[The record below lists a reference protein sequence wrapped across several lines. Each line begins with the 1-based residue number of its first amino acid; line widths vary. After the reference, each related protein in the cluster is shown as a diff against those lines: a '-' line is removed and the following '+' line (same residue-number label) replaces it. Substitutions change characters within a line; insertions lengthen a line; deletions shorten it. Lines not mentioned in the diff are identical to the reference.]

1 MDKTLYV
8 VTALFNPWRYRSR
21 ISLYRDF
28 EKYVNRSGA
37 KLVTV
42 ETAFGD
48 RDYIGTEEYDPT
60 DVRLR
65 TNAELWHKERMLNIG
80 IQRLPHDW
88 KYVAWIDADV
98 TFSRPDWVEETVQ
111 LLQHYQVIQM
121 FSHAIDTGPCHEHI
135 KTHTGIMYAYACGQ
149 MHLANNH
156 RYESLHPGF
165 AWAARREAIHNLGGL
180 FDTAVLGSADRHMA
194 LSFIEKGHLA
204 YPKGISK
211 GYVEQ
216 LQLWEDRCKKHI
228 RKNVGHMPGSLMH
241 YWHGKKADRR
251 YQDRWKILVK
261 HKYDPEFDLKL
272 DEQGLYQYTGNKPDM
287 EYDIRRYFMA
297 RNEDSI
303 DME

>member
-1 MDKTLYV
+1 MST
-8 VTALFNPWRYRSR
+8 TR
-21 ISLYRDF
+21 ILKDSSWLVSAVG
-28 EKYVNRSGA
+28 KPGLNSPSAAAGA
-37 KLVTV
+37 AGVST
-42 ETAFGD
+42 
-48 RDYIGTEEYDPT
+48 
-60 DVRLR
+60 
-65 TNAELWHKERMLNIG
+65 
-80 IQRLPHDW
+80 
-88 KYVAWIDADV
+88 
-98 TFSRPDWVEETVQ
+98 
-111 LLQHYQVIQM
+111 
-121 FSHAIDTGPCHEHI
+121 TGAA
-135 KTHTGIMYAYACGQ
+135 G
-149 MHLANNH
+149 
-156 RYESLHPGF
+156 
-165 AWAARREAIHNLGGL
+165 AARREAIHNLGGL